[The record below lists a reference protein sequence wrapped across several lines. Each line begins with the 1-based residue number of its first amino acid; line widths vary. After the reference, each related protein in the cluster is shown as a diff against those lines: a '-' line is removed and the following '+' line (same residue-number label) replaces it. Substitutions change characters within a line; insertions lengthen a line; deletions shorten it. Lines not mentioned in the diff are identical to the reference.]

1 MFYIHE
7 DSLVSER
14 LMRLVIGCFHE
25 IFHPPLPVLI
35 SLNKIS
41 YLHIYMSSII
51 FMVLLVTLNNA
62 LDRVWNFY
70 HIQSVQTEIE
80 I

>member
-1 MFYIHE
+1 MCC
-7 DSLVSER
+7 L
-14 LMRLVIGCFHE
+14 IGCFHE
-25 IFHPPLPVLI
+25 IFGPLPTVLI

-70 HIQSVQTEIE
+70 HIQSVQYEIE